1 MGIKISSIASL
12 LICCFIIYSGKAQ
25 DIPPATSLVYPGIDG
40 KLVYVADSLGN
51 KIPDFS
57 NAGYKGGGVTIPYV
71 PVKTTVWPVPGDNSD
86 TIQAAIDRVSA
97 MPLDASGFRGAV
109 LLKMGIYNLEK
120 PIYIKAS
127 GVVLRGEGMS
137 DIGTISNW

>member
-1 MGIKISSIASL
+1 MCRLKQPYGRCL
-12 LICCFIIYSGKAQ
+12 EII
-25 DIPPATSLVYPGIDG
+25 PT
-40 KLVYVADSLGN
+40 
-51 KIPDFS
+51 
-57 NAGYKGGGVTIPYV
+57 
-71 PVKTTVWPVPGDNSD
+71 

-137 DIGTISNW
+137 DIGTILIGKTPKTQLAPQGPGPGGQMHFKHYQAIQL